1 MQPRFWQKII
11 NHSAPSQ
18 GYAGLVLVKG
28 IRKKQTRRQGDT
40 KLTIKMYKWFIGNL
54 SIL

>member
-11 NHSAPSQ
+11 NHSAPSP

-28 IRKKQTRRQGDT
+28 IRKKTNKKTGRH
-40 KLTIKMYKWFIGNL
+40 KANNKNV
-54 SIL
+54 